1 MEEGTS
7 TVAVAAANGD
17 GDGDGDSGDGDG
29 ARRADDAS
37 SGGEGDDAGDLARL
51 RLGLLRALAQMTRDL
66 ARATAVSPTPSSSSS
81 SSSPDDAGGGERR
94 ALAIAATL
102 AVFNQATCSTAVIN
116 YAPVIFRDA
125 GVDDDADAVLLSS
138 LVSLAKLAGAI
149 SLHWSPYDRVGVVN
163 ADP

>member
-1 MEEGTS
+1 
-7 TVAVAAANGD
+7 
-17 GDGDGDSGDGDG
+17 
-29 ARRADDAS
+29 
-37 SGGEGDDAGDLARL
+37 
-51 RLGLLRALAQMTRDL
+51 MTRDR
-66 ARATAVSPTPSSSSS
+66 ARATAVSPPPSSSS

-94 ALAIAATL
+94 AFVIAATL